1 MTVPWFFTDFNGA
14 IVLGF
19 PLWAIYS
26 LCMTVLYAVIIALL
40 LGRYWKVLAD
50 ENDSEENSL

>member
-1 MTVPWFFTDFNGA
+1 MPWFFTDFNGA

-26 LCMTVLYAVIIALL
+26 LSMTVLYAVTIAVI
-40 LGRYWKVLAD
+40 LGRYWNDLAD
-50 ENDSEENSL
+50 EDDSEENSL